1 MTPCS
6 TSTIYIFHF
15 PSMEYLQWILQSPI
29 VTLIYGESHAAS
41 SAFTHSVLEELGI
54 ETEKQIQG
62 RKAFKKSKYKLNL
75 YRGTLERCLT
85 RGKRG
90 AKVLFS

>member
-1 MTPCS
+1 
-6 TSTIYIFHF
+6 
-15 PSMEYLQWILQSPI
+15 MEYLLWILQSPI

-41 SAFTHSVLEELGI
+41 SALTLHCVFQLGI

-75 YRGTLERCLT
+75 YRGTLERYLT